1 MYPWSSLKH
10 QKDRSNYS
18 SPQHSPNLHPQ
29 TRWRDSPACPSC
41 SRRSIWPSFCVWF
54 KFSSINLPSTSCNYF
69 RFPLLSSKTSKDVPC
84 KYYPIWNPLK
94 AMRLALA
101 VLYIESAV
109 TKRPTRKEYSS
120 NFLDNWRILSTT
132 SSSDTCQSVFR
143 VYFAIGAMRISYL
156 YTGKLYGLYLRPALH
171 R

>member
-1 MYPWSSLKH
+1 MFLQGNPGMPSGHIPVYCLCILAHNAHQFPGATSDHLNMYVSIVIIKTSKKTV
-10 QKDRSNYS
+10 QNYS
-18 SPQHSPNLHPQ
+18 SPQHSPTLHPQ

-54 KFSSINLPSTSCNYF
+54 KFSSINLPSTSCNYL
-69 RFPLLSSKTSKDVPC
+69 RFPLLSSNISIDVSC

-120 NFLDNWRILSTT
+120 TF
-132 SSSDTCQSVFR
+132 
-143 VYFAIGAMRISYL
+143 
-156 YTGKLYGLYLRPALH
+156 
-171 R
+171 